1 MDRKKQHSFAA
12 SAFFLLGII
21 TLNRIFGML
30 RSLLL
35 ANLFGVS
42 QNAAAFELA
51 QNLTATLYDCTLG
64 ALLSTMFLPSYVR
77 RAQNENREQADRF
90 AATFS
95 LLLPL
100 GTLFLFLPYIFFPNQ
115 TVSLLAPNLSKEAS
129 LTAAASLPLLSFGKI
144 LLAVASLFT
153 GILQA
158 DKKPLL
164 PAFVYAAASFVSI
177 PLVYVFR
184 RSLTAVT
191 LSCLLLAIDFG
202 ILFTLLF
209 PILKQHRPQ
218 GLITITPTNPAKTLR
233 RAASVLLYS
242 AYLPIIIS
250 LTSLFFARFGEDS
263 ALAVGGY
270 ALRPVLLASALLF
283 SAFHGVYYPSLSEN
297 RQNTRTKIQKP
308 LLLFVI
314 LSLLAAAFFLL
325 FAKSILSLFLKNASV
340 SADFMQSAIRIMR
353 LYAASLPFLT
363 LAAIGNDAAYL
374 TEKSGKVATV
384 GILSLLVAIFSFF
397 VLKEPFGI
405 LSVPIAFF
413 IASAVRAF
421 FTLHILLKMRQTPK
435 KIKLLLVL
443 SDCNIGGAGRQMLN
457 YLSHCNRNR
466 FDVTVALPEH
476 SLLAQKV
483 ESLGFP
489 ILSCGKETSFSLF
502 SVFSYYRLIQKQKPH
517 ILHANAS
524 LSARIAAFLAGVP
537 IRLYTRH
544 CVYPT
549 PPLFQKKIPRLAMRF
564 ATDLLSTSVIAVA
577 EEAANNLYSMGVSP
591 KKVTVIV
598 NGVDPIP
605 KDFAK
610 RQTIRNRYHVKAHE
624 TLAVIC
630 GRIEPDKGIRTL
642 IEAVSLLFCQNH
654 PIKLLIVGTGS
665 EEQALRRLTQT
676 YALTEQV
683 HFCGFVEDVSPYLSA
698 ADLYVNC
705 SVGTEATSLAIAE
718 AMSVSLPVVAT
729 RYGGN
734 TAMVKDGKNGILVP
748 PNDPNALASA
758 LLVMT
763 DENRRLRF
771 GKSSYEIYASNFS
784 AETMARSNEALY
796 QNLFIKKGYS
806 LP

>member
-1 MDRKKQHSFAA
+1 MDRNKRRSFAA
-12 SAFFLLGII
+12 SAIFLLGII
-21 TLNRIFGML
+21 AINRLFGMV

-35 ANLFGVS
+35 ASLFGIS
-42 QNAAAFELA
+42 QDAAAFELA

-77 RAQNENREQADRF
+77 KAQNESPEKADGF
-90 AATFS
+90 VATLS

-100 GTLFLFLPYIFFPNQ
+100 GTLLLFFPYIFFPGQ
-115 TVSLLAPNLSKEAS
+115 TVLLLAPNLSKEAS
-129 LTAAASLPLLSFGKI
+129 LSAATALPLLSFGKI

-184 RSLTAVT
+184 NSLTAVT
-191 LSCLLLAIDFG
+191 LSRLLLVIDFG
-202 ILFTLLF
+202 ILLTLFF
-209 PILKQHRPQ
+209 PILKKHRPHR
-218 GLITITPTNPAKTLR
+218 LVKITPTNPAKTLR
-233 RAASVLLYS
+233 RTVNVLLYS
-242 AYLPIIIS
+242 AYLPLIIS
-250 LTSLFFARFGEDS
+250 LTTLFLARFGKDF

-283 SAFHGVYYPSLSEN
+283 SAFHGAYYPSLSEN
-297 RQNTRTKIQKP
+297 RQNVRTRIQKP
-308 LLLFVI
+308 LLLFVS

-325 FAKSILSLFLKNASV
+325 FAKTILLLFLKNASV
-340 SADFMQSAIRIMR
+340 SPNLMQSAIRIMR
-353 LYAASLPFLT
+353 FYAASLPFLT
-363 LAAIGNDAAYL
+363 FAAIGNDVAYL
-374 TEKSGKVATV
+374 TEKSDKVATA
-384 GILSLLVAIFSFF
+384 GILSILVAILSFF

-405 LSVPIAFF
+405 LSVPIAFL

-421 FTLHILLKMRQTPK
+421 FTLHILLKNRQTPK

-476 SLLAQKV
+476 SLLANKV

-489 ILSCGKETSFSLF
+489 TVSCGKETSFSLT
-502 SVFSYYRLIQKQKPH
+502 SVFSYYRLIKKQKPH

-544 CVYPT
+544 CVYPI
-549 PPLFQKKIPRLAMRF
+549 PPLFQKKLPRLAMRLI
-564 ATDLLSTSVIAVA
+564 TNLLSTSVIAVA
-577 EEAANNLYSMGVSP
+577 EEAANNLYSMGVSQ

-598 NGVDPIP
+598 NGVDPMQ
-605 KDFAK
+605 KDLSN
-610 RQTIRNRYHVKAHE
+610 RQTVRSRYQIKPNE

-642 IEAVSLLFCQNH
+642 IEAAAILVKQNQ
-654 PIKLLIVGTGS
+654 PIKILIVGTGS
-665 EEQALRRLTQT
+665 EEQALKHLTQT
-676 YALTEQV
+676 LALSEYV
-683 HFCGFVEDVSPYLSA
+683 YFCGFVENVSPYLSA

-718 AMSVSLPVVAT
+718 AMSVSLPIIAT

-748 PNDPNALASA
+748 PNDPNSLAGA

-763 DENRRLRF
+763 DENRRLSF